1 MTITSHLFEAF
12 LKCSTKCFLLSLG
25 EADSE
30 NVYATWAKT
39 QQESYHNQG
48 LKRLMEGVPS
58 DGSLIRP
65 LDAGRLKTTKWGL
78 AVGLLARA
86 QNLESCIHAVERI
99 PPEGRGK
106 SAQFIPIR
114 FTYTK
119 KITRDDKLVLA
130 FDALILSKIL
140 GSDVGIG
147 KIIHGNDGAT
157 LKVRTSDLVSEV
169 TKLTGNIASMISNSS
184 PPDLVLNRHCTE
196 CEFQARCRQKAIER
210 DDLSLLSGMTE
221 RERKTLNSRGIF
233 TVTQLS
239 YTFRP
244 RRRPKRL
251 ADKREKY
258 HQSLKALATRQNKTY
273 IVGHPELTIDGT
285 PVYLD
290 VESIPDHDFHY
301 LIGIRVK
308 TTQRVVHHSFW
319 ADRAGDEQRI
329 WENFLDVLSRL
340 KAPVLIHY
348 GSSVVSDRIQ
358 SRFSW
363 LALWDISS

>member
-157 LKVRTSDLVSEV
+157 LKVRTSDLASEV
-169 TKLTGNIASMISNSS
+169 TKLTGNIPACHSS
-184 PPDLVLNRHCTE
+184 
-196 CEFQARCRQKAIER
+196 K
-210 DDLSLLSGMTE
+210 
-221 RERKTLNSRGIF
+221 
-233 TVTQLS
+233 
-239 YTFRP
+239 
-244 RRRPKRL
+244 
-251 ADKREKY
+251 
-258 HQSLKALATRQNKTY
+258 
-273 IVGHPELTIDGT
+273 
-285 PVYLD
+285 
-290 VESIPDHDFHY
+290 
-301 LIGIRVK
+301 
-308 TTQRVVHHSFW
+308 
-319 ADRAGDEQRI
+319 
-329 WENFLDVLSRL
+329 
-340 KAPVLIHY
+340 
-348 GSSVVSDRIQ
+348 
-358 SRFSW
+358 
-363 LALWDISS
+363 